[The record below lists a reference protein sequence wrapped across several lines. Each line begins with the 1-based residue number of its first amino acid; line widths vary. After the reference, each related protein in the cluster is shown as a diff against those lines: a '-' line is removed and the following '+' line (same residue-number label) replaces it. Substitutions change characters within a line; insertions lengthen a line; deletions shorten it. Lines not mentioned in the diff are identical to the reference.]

1 LFVLN
6 SYHRSPERLTGEP
19 YDFSSDIWSLGLVLI
34 ELATG
39 EYPYKKTK
47 KFIEMLQTITTSPEP
62 NLPDNDLYSDEF
74 KDFIKKCLNKD
85 PKKRSTAAQLMV

>member
-1 LFVLN
+1 M
-6 SYHRSPERLTGEP
+6 
-19 YDFSSDIWSLGLVLI
+19 LI

-62 NLPDNDLYSDEF
+62 NLPDNGLYSDEF

-85 PKKRSTAAQLMV
+85 PKKRSTAAQLMVLVYMKMKY